1 MKSNIG
7 SKYFFYAFAI
17 FVCIILFSYALCV
30 FPIPG
35 SDSIVFLPPALSYSR
50 GLGFT
55 NPLYFIARYTD
66 LTHANKFNYYVPL
79 YPFLLGSLSK
89 VRPGIPTIFFFCA
102 LFSSANLLIYS
113 KVISAL
119 WEQEPRPLFKISI
132 LLSVVYISIYLLPTV
147 GRPENLTCLFVF
159 LVYLLYKERDKIG
172 NAVYFLQMT
181 ILLSLIL
188 STQIVCYY
196 FCFLFFVLY
205 EIMNSKNVYK
215 TILWNTLLLCCT
227 LSLFCLIVQL
237 SPIGLVSTING
248 IRTHVDY
255 VFTRS
260 DRSIELFIYYWLFAP
275 NNFGFLILFILG
287 AIFFIREVYVRL
299 TRSELIK
306 RALIALLLLALIG
319 GIVKFILYASPTIYN
334 ASEFI
339 LPLTAYVIF
348 NINKVGYKS
357 QKAFMWTAAITFFSG
372 TVIFLRTLIL
382 FADDLKHEKNY
393 SVAKAVISKYAG
405 GNRNIYITNGMW
417 TLFDDLDKLKLFN
430 ESNYKTGDT
439 VIVQQAYGRF
449 PDSLRDKCTIIYD
462 WRRYPEEV
470 RFWGMKIANGPHD
483 YSFVICKIK

>member
-1 MKSNIG
+1 
-7 SKYFFYAFAI
+7 
-17 FVCIILFSYALCV
+17 
-30 FPIPG
+30 
-35 SDSIVFLPPALSYSR
+35 
-50 GLGFT
+50 
-55 NPLYFIARYTD
+55 
-66 LTHANKFNYYVPL
+66 
-79 YPFLLGSLSK
+79 
-89 VRPGIPTIFFFCA
+89 
-102 LFSSANLLIYS
+102 
-113 KVISAL
+113 
-119 WEQEPRPLFKISI
+119 
-132 LLSVVYISIYLLPTV
+132 
-147 GRPENLTCLFVF
+147 
-159 LVYLLYKERDKIG
+159 
-172 NAVYFLQMT
+172 
-181 ILLSLIL
+181 
-188 STQIVCYY
+188 
-196 FCFLFFVLY
+196 
-205 EIMNSKNVYK
+205 
-215 TILWNTLLLCCT
+215 
-227 LSLFCLIVQL
+227 
-237 SPIGLVSTING
+237 VSTING